1 MNSLEEHYKGKLYP
15 IQDGVIKIVR
25 DLNLPF
31 YLTGGTALSRF
42 YFNHRYSDDLDFF
55 VNDDPNFKLYVQSF
69 WEYLNNPTAEI
80 NFKLNVERSNIS
92 DNY

>member
-1 MNSLEEHYKGKLYP
+1 MSSLEEYYRERLYP
-15 IQDGVIKIVR
+15 IQDGVFKIVR

-55 VNDDPNFKLYVQSF
+55 VNENPNFKVGIEILDATERFGKSDIANINI
-69 WEYLNNPTAEI
+69 ENLAEV
-80 NFKLNVERSNIS
+80 LE
-92 DNY
+92 